1 VTNQEEV
8 VMSIQVSTATNVV
21 FKNEPSSIEGDN
33 AEIMRG
39 LLSQKKYINPKFFY
53 DTLGSELFEDITQL
67 PEYYPSRTER
77 SILIDNADDIAEYCG
92 RQCVLVEPGSGSS
105 EKVRL
110 LLDAI
115 RPSAYVPMDI
125 AADFL
130 QRSATRLGGEF
141 PWLNIQAISAD
152 FSDEDYFEHQ
162 LPEGKRV
169 VFYPGSTLGNMTPPQ
184 AQIFLS
190 GLRRW
195 IGSAGGVLIGIDQHK
210 SQAVLEAAYND
221 RQGVTAQ
228 FNLNALRVV
237 NRLMPANFDENNF
250 SHQAFYNQQLQRI
263 EMHLVSNKDQIVRVA
278 DKSIS
283 VAEGETI
290 HTENSYK
297 YSQST
302 FEALASRSGFTL
314 QKTWSDER
322 QYFALHYL
330 TVKA

>member
-1 VTNQEEV
+1 
-8 VMSIQVSTATNVV
+8 MSVQASTATNVV
-21 FKNEPSSIEGDN
+21 FTNEPSPEEGDKT
-33 AEIMRG
+33 EIMQG
-39 LLSQKKYINPKFFY
+39 LLSPQKCINPKYFY
-53 DTLGSELFEDITQL
+53 DTLGSELFEKITQL

-77 SILIDNADDIAEYCG
+77 SILIDNAEQIAEYCG
-92 RQCVLVEPGSGSS
+92 QQCVLVEPGSGSS

-115 RPSAYVPMDI
+115 RPSSYVPMDI

-130 QRSATRLGGEF
+130 QRSATKLGGEF
-141 PWLNIQAISAD
+141 SWLNIQAICAD
-152 FSDEDYFEHQ
+152 FSDENYFEHQ

-184 AQIFLS
+184 AQLFLS

-210 SQAVLEAAYND
+210 SEAVLEAAYND

-228 FNLNALRVV
+228 FNLNALRVI
-237 NRLMPANFDENNF
+237 NRLMPANFDETNF
-250 SHQAFYNQQLQRI
+250 SHQAFYNQKLQRI
-263 EMHLVSNKDQIVRVA
+263 EMHLVSHRDHIVRVA

-283 VAEGETI
+283 MAEGETL

-297 YSQST
+297 YTPSS
-302 FEALASRSGFTL
+302 FEALANRSGFTL

-330 TVKA
+330 TVTA